1 MSFYDPKAAVYCP
14 RAQRLFRDNVATSR
28 QDVRTSERLS
38 FNLTPEKLT
47 VSVALT
53 TFNGA
58 TYLGEQLDS
67 LLAQRHPPAELVVGD
82 DGSEDETLAILEGF
96 ASRAPFP
103 VVVHRN
109 PRRLG
114 FRANF
119 IATAQRCRGDLI
131 TFCDQDDV
139 WHPDNISKVAKCFDE
154 PDVLLT
160 FHNAR
165 LVDGSRR
172 SISAFYADPPAQ
184 ASSPRLTLPAW
195 TAGYGFTQT
204 IRSSLLPATALWH
217 TVRDYF
223 HPDTEMGHGVF
234 FFLLA
239 TGLGTVCYLHEEL
252 AEYRIHGRNTMG
264 TGKRTRPSFRERWQ
278 YRLENRSETYRH
290 LSHIAPLNAGLF
302 NGLSRLETFSPLL
315 RLRTAE
321 AAAAWQLLGPIYSNR
336 ADLCSGHLPAR
347 TAALMRLYEQGAYS
361 EISFWTFGAKG
372 LLKDI
377 MLGLV
382 LAKVVGKLGRRS
394 SAAADRTCRRGLR
407 SASPDGGE
415 GEFRVASQ
423 SPAVAA
429 VD

>member
-1 MSFYDPKAAVYCP
+1 MC
-14 RAQRLFRDNVATSR
+14 N
-28 QDVRTSERLS
+28 SERL
-38 FNLTPEKLT
+38 NLDVTVERLT
-47 VSVALT
+47 VSVAMT

-58 TYLGEQLDS
+58 TYLREQLDS
-67 LLAQRHPPAELVVGD
+67 LLAQRRRPAELVVGD
-82 DGSEDETLAILEGF
+82 DGSEDETLSILAEF
-96 ASRAPFP
+96 AGRAPFP
-103 VVVHRN
+103 VIVQRN

-139 WHPDNISKVAKCFDE
+139 WHPDNISKVAKCFEE

-165 LVDGSRR
+165 IVDGARR
-172 SISAFYADPPAQ
+172 SISPFYADPPAP
-184 ASSPRLTLPAW
+184 ARSPRLTLPAW

-204 IRSSLLPATALWH
+204 IRSSLLPATALWP

-239 TGLGTVCYLHEEL
+239 TGLGTVRYLHEEL

-290 LSHIAPLNAGLF
+290 LSQTAPLNAGLF
-302 NGLSRLETFSPLL
+302 DGLSRLEAFSPLL
-315 RLRTAE
+315 RLRATE
-321 AAAAWQLLGPIYSNR
+321 AAAAWQLLGPVYSSR
-336 ADLCSGHLPAR
+336 AELCSAHPRAR
-347 TAALMRLYEQGAYS
+347 MAALVRLCRQGAYS
-361 EISFWTFGAKG
+361 EKSFWTFGAKG

-377 MLGLV
+377 MLGLL
-382 LAKVVGKLGRRS
+382 LAEVVRKLGRRP
-394 SAAADRTCRRGLR
+394 SAAADRTCRRGRR
-407 SASPDGGE
+407 SASWDGGGGALRIPSE
-415 GEFRVASQ
+415 AAS
-423 SPAVAA
+423 AV
-429 VD
+429 VS